1 MSQPSA
7 TGPVLAV
14 VLALSIPAVASLV
27 YLARGSP
34 SLPDHPQ
41 ADTRTAA
48 PSTASDVPGHADF
61 AAVVVKLE
69 QQLKEHPDDT
79 EKWLLLARSQAEI
92 GNWQKSA
99 DAYRRVIDQKGANA
113 EVFAGYGEMLVMIAQ
128 GVVTPAARTAFETAS
143 KQDSTEIV
151 SRYYLALGDAQ
162 GGSVQPAIDGW
173 QKLAADLPADSNMR
187 GEIKRRIEEAARAA
201 GIAPPPFP
209 PPAQAT
215 SETAA
220 ADMGASSEAS
230 PDPGPS
236 AQDVAAAQSMSAD
249 DRQAFIRSMVARLA
263 ERLKS
268 EPNDLEGWLRLGRAY
283 GVLGQR
289 DEAIDAYRHADGLLP
304 SDSNRHAEIAA
315 DIAALGAK

>member
-1 MSQPSA
+1 
-7 TGPVLAV
+7 V
-14 VLALSIPAVASLV
+14 V
-27 YLARGSP
+27 R
-34 SLPDHPQ
+34 
-41 ADTRTAA
+41 
-48 PSTASDVPGHADF
+48 
-61 AAVVVKLE
+61 LE
-69 QQLKEHPDDT
+69 QQLKDQPDDT

-92 GNWQKSA
+92 GNWQQSA

-128 GVVTPAARTAFETAS
+128 GIVTPAARAAFETAL
-143 KQDSTEIV
+143 KQDSTEMV

-162 GGSVQPAIDGW
+162 AGSVQPAIDAW

-187 GEIKRRIEEAARAA
+187 DEIKRRIEEAARVA
-201 GIAPPPFP
+201 GNAPPPFP
-209 PPAQAT
+209 PPAQGT
-215 SETAA
+215 SETGAA
-220 ADMGASSEAS
+220 EMGASSALS
-230 PDPGPS
+230 PAPGPT

-249 DRQAFIRSMVARLA
+249 DRQTFIRSMVARLA

-289 DEAIDAYRHADGLLP
+289 DDAIDAYRHADGLLP

-315 DIAALGAK
+315 AIAALSAK